1 VPSPK
6 RKRRPKNPR
15 WATCS
20 DEELL
25 DLTFAELG
33 VSIEGTWLEAM
44 TTRLEEELA
53 AKGIR
58 HRPHYWLS
66 NEWFSPDGVPG
77 IAIPFYLAHKR
88 LMLLERRQV
97 LEVEGGTQA
106 TCMRILRHE
115 MGHVIDTAHGL
126 RRRASWRKHFGR
138 VGTTYPDSYRPKP
151 HSRRFVH
158 HLDGWYAQ
166 SHPVEDFAETF
177 AVWMT
182 PRSRWRTRYEGWP
195 ALQKLVYV
203 DDVMEEVGGR
213 AARHRSKRLVDP
225 IHRMQRTLREH
236 YAQKR
241 GRYGVDFSDFYDLHL
256 RHLFVEGH
264 HRSAGERAG
273 VFLRRAAPELRR
285 VVSQWTGYHPYTVDQ
300 FLREMIVR
308 SRARDLWVPG
318 DTESVRMDIAV
329 LLTVQV
335 MRALAKGGYRVSL

>member
-1 VPSPK
+1 MPTPK
-6 RKRRPKNPR
+6 RKRRLRNPR
-15 WATCS
+15 WTALS
-20 DEELL
+20 DEALL
-25 DLTFAELG
+25 DLTFADLG
-33 VSIEGTWLEAM
+33 LAIDGTWLEAM
-44 TTRLEEELA
+44 TARLGEELA

-58 HRPHYWLS
+58 HQPHYWLS

-88 LMLLERRQV
+88 LMQLERRQV

-115 MGHVIDTAHGL
+115 MGHVVDTAHGL

-138 VGTTYPDSYRPKP
+138 VGTTYPDSYQPKP

-195 ALQKLVYV
+195 ALKKLEYV
-203 DDVMEEVGGR
+203 DGIMEEVGGR
-213 AARHRSKRLVDP
+213 AARYRSKRLVDP
-225 IHRMQRTLREH
+225 THRMQRTLREH

-264 HRSAGERAG
+264 HRGADERAG
-273 VFLRRAAPELRR
+273 VFLRRVAPELRR

-300 FLREMIVR
+300 FLKEMIVR

-318 DTESVRMDIAV
+318 DSDRARMDTAV

-335 MRALAKGGYRVSL
+335 MQALAKGGYRVSL